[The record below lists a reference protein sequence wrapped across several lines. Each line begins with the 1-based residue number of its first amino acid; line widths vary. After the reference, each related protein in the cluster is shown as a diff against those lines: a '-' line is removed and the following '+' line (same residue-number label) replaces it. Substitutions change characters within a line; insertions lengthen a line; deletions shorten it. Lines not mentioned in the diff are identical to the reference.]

1 MFCIVDRTAI
11 ALDILCAFVM
21 LILFLSCYGE
31 RKDRESRVF
40 SFLHTLGSLF
50 VVLIASAVCEICHGR
65 TELAV
70 LSLIAHT
77 VTAMAGYF
85 MITFFVSFFK
95 AHLFLRDRTV
105 RIVKTLLDGLC
116 LCSSIALLF
125 NLYFG
130 FAFSLESGVYH
141 AGPYRILLQLY
152 PTVAILTLAA
162 TILIKLRGYERFIFL
177 VYLVFPA
184 AGTVIDYIFEG
195 RHMTGIGA
203 FITMVIIYTNIY
215 LQKRKT
221 IVDQRTALM
230 ISQINPHFMYNTLT
244 TIASLCEVDPKM
256 AKSVTIDFSSYL
268 RRNLNTLT
276 DTQPIPF
283 EEELR
288 HVGCYLKIE
297 KARFGERIKVVYDIA
312 EKDFSLP
319 ALTVQPLVENAVR
332 HGISKKAEGGTVKL
346 SCSRTENNYVI
357 EIKDDG
363 VGFDPALPQKDGKAH
378 VGIEN
383 VRNRLHDMCKGTLT
397 LHSVVG
403 VGTRAVVEIP
413 YKKGRSK

>member
-1 MFCIVDRTAI
+1 MFCIVNQTGF
-11 ALDILCAFVM
+11 ALDILCAFVT

-31 RKDRESRVF
+31 RKERESQVF
-40 SFLHTLGSLF
+40 PFLYTLGSLF
-50 VVLIASAVCEICHGR
+50 IVLVASAVSEACHGR
-65 TELAV
+65 AELAV

-95 AHLFLRDRTV
+95 SYLFMRDRTV
-105 RIVKTLLDGLC
+105 RTVKIFLDVLC

-130 FAFSLESGVYH
+130 FAFSLEDGIYH

-152 PTVAILTLAA
+152 PAIAILTLAA

-184 AGTVIDYIFEG
+184 MGTAIDCVFEG
-195 RHMTGIGA
+195 RHTAGIGA
-203 FITMVIIYTNIY
+203 FITIVIIYTNIY
-215 LQKRKT
+215 LQKRKM

-256 AKSVTIDFSSYL
+256 AKSVTVDFSSYL

-276 DTQPIPF
+276 DSRPIPF

-288 HVGCYLKIE
+288 HIGCYLKIE
-297 KARFGERIKVVYDIA
+297 KARFGERINVVYDIA

-346 SCSRTENNYVI
+346 SCYRTEKNYVI

-363 VGFDPALPQKDGKAH
+363 VGFDPALLQKDGKAH

-397 LHSVVG
+397 LYSVVG
-403 VGTRAVVEIP
+403 IGTRAVVEIP